1 MKKLFLL
8 IPALVL
14 SLAINAE
21 PIGPNDPN
29 VTVSNV
35 IKDAVA
41 AASENAIIELSDGI
55 YKEDGNFALTKNI
68 TIQAAAG
75 AHPVIA
81 QRYYIYFNN
90 SAQVTFKGIK
100 FDGGAYGETGAADY
114 ALRTYGTTAGDETLT
129 VENCEF
135 VNYPGYNIYIERA
148 DRGLDAITI
157 SNCYFHNNTK
167 YAIYIGKK
175 DTDTKQSC
183 NTLTIENSTFANVS
197 GNYDVIYY
205 DAPADQH
212 TTSLSVD
219 HCTFYN
225 HPKRAINWQQSINLA
240 VSNCIFAQ
248 PTSRSY
254 KSVECVGGTIT
265 NCLYYQ
271 SDGFSSAASRTNIL
285 KGNPLFVD
293 AANNDFRLNN
303 ASPARRE
310 NGTVLG
316 DPRWETATPAIEI
329 PARLNSVDAFVSD
342 SVGVHLRANEADPD
356 SIDFK
361 MLGGSYGFEDM
372 EWAKWKVKVSKAGY
386 YEFTAHVYRKDQSQ
400 KFEIKV
406 LNSDESVEKISKLDE
421 SISSNE
427 GTIKSGKVELA
438 ANEECVIKLRNTYNW
453 AKSRVL
459 YVDATYEGGAIT
471 AIPGTLWPADAL
483 RSTRATL
490 EHPGA
495 PAEDSLLFTA
505 RGSYGHASDNDFT
518 VAGSEYVKWKINVA
532 KAGKYKFI
540 ANTYNYSGHNYR
552 IMVLNEDE
560 TVKIDSVQEAANN
573 TYSWANQTGAL
584 LQISSNT
591 IDLDA
596 GNYVVKVQ
604 TKKESNTRLT
614 HIVAYYE
621 GGAVTALPGQ
631 IIGEDALLYKSGSK
645 YMIRTEDGYLQSSN
659 NSAPTSE
666 WAVWNVT
673 ATAET
678 MEVTLNLDPVT
689 SSGHNYRVELY
700 DGETLIDYSEEL
712 ASSGLSDAVHSKGD
726 ITLEKTLVIPADGSY
741 TIKLINRTQ
750 YSSMIL
756 RGITFA
762 PYVAPAD
769 VVMTDTDIDNSAWVA
784 NVGGAACDV
793 RLNRTILGGM
803 YNTICLPFPVN
814 STKCKAIFGNDV
826 EMYTLGSATISGDI
840 LNLQFDASS
849 DIYQGTPILIKTSTD
864 IINPLFEGVTIERE
878 TADRTTREAVTFR
891 GTFVSKDFHNGDQVL
906 LIVANNMLS
915 YPLSDRTLKGFRAY
929 FEVNDPQAHAPIRGA
944 RIIASQNVV
953 TSIDLVEAQT
963 EGVTKVIENGQLII
977 IRDGVRLNAL
987 GLQVK

>member
-8 IPALVL
+8 IPALM
-14 SLAINAE
+14 LAFAVNAE

-41 AASENAIIELSDGI
+41 AASNNAIIELSDGI
-55 YKEDGNFALTKNI
+55 YKEDGNFAINKNI
-68 TIQAAAG
+68 TIQAAEG

-100 FDGGAYGETGAADY
+100 FDGGAYGDVGAYDY
-114 ALRTYGTTAGDETLT
+114 ALRTYGSPINRDETLT
-129 VENCEF
+129 LEKCEF

-157 SNCYFHNNTK
+157 TNCYFHNNTK
-167 YAIYIGKK
+167 YAIFIGKK
-175 DTDTKQSC
+175 DGDTKQSC

-197 GNYDVIYY
+197 GGYDVIYY
-205 DAPADQH
+205 DAPADEH

-225 HPKRAINWQQSINLA
+225 HPKRAINWQQSTNLA

-248 PTSRSY
+248 PALSSY

-310 NGTVLG
+310 NGTVWG
-316 DPRWETATPAIEI
+316 DPRWKTATPAIVI

-342 SVGVHLRANEADPD
+342 SVGVRIRANEADPD

-386 YEFTAHVYRKDQSQ
+386 YNFTAHVFRQSSGSQ
-400 KFEIKV
+400 HFEIKV

-421 SISSNE
+421 SISGGE
-427 GTIKSGKVELA
+427 GTISSGKIELS
-438 ANEECVIKLRNTYNW
+438 ANEECVIKIRNTYNW
-453 AKSRVL
+453 AQSRVL
-459 YVDATYEGGAIT
+459 YIDATYEGGAIIAVPDT
-471 AIPGTLWPADAL
+471 LKAIEAIKSERAFVNASGEL
-483 RSTRATL
+483 RFTDD
-490 EHPGA
+490 EHDGYVR
-495 PAEDSLLFTA
+495 EQ
-505 RGSYGHASDNDFT
+505 YG
-518 VAGSEYVKWKINVA
+518 KWRLSVA
-532 KAGKYKFI
+532 KAGNYKFAVS
-540 ANTYNYSGHNYR
+540 ANSDNAHAYELTLKNSA
-552 IMVLNEDE
+552 E
-560 TVKIDSVQEAANN
+560 TVDIASTTKK
-573 TYSWANQTGAL
+573 G
-584 LQISSNT
+584 SSNT
-591 IDLDA
+591 PLKFSLDVEDLA
-596 GNYVVKVQ
+596 IGNYVLNIRDT
-604 TKKESNTRLT
+604 TKYSHGRIEYIAVS
-614 HIVAYYE
+614 YE
-621 GGAVTALPGQ
+621 GGAVTVIPGQ
-631 IIGEDALLYKSGSK
+631 LLGEDALLCKSGSK
-645 YMIRTEDGYLQSSN
+645 YMIRTEEGYLKSSN

-666 WAVWNVT
+666 WAVWNIT
-673 ATAET
+673 ATAGT

-700 DGETLIDYSEEL
+700 DGEVLKDYAEEL

-726 ITLEKTLVIPADGSY
+726 VTLEKTLVIPADGSY
-741 TIKLINRTQ
+741 TVKLINRTQ

-756 RGITFA
+756 EGITIA
-762 PYVAPAD
+762 TYVAPAG
-769 VVMTDTDIDNSAWVA
+769 VIMTDTDTDIAAWEE
-784 NVGGAACDV
+784 NFEGDACDV
-793 RLNRTILGGM
+793 QLNRTILGGM

-814 STKCKAIFGNDV
+814 STMCKAIFGNDV
-826 EMYTLGSATISGDI
+826 ELYTLGTATISGDI
-840 LNLQFDASS
+840 LNLQFDEAS
-849 DIYQGTPILIKTSTD
+849 DIYQGTPVLIKTSTD
-864 IINPLFEGVTIERE
+864 IVNPLFEGVTVL
-878 TADRTTREAVTFR
+878 TKSADRTDGGAVTFR

-906 LIVANNMLS
+906 LLVANNMLS

-929 FEVNDPQAHAPIRGA
+929 FEVNNPQASAPIRGA
-944 RIIASQNVV
+944 RIIAGQNVV

-977 IRDGVRLNAL
+977 IRDGVRHNAL
-987 GLQVK
+987 GVQVQ